1 MSTANPSFKELI
13 NGDKPVVVDFF
24 AEWCGPCKAMKPVLN
39 DFKQAIGDK
48 AVVLKIDVDRN
59 PAAAQAYSVQG
70 VPTLAI
76 FKNGRIVW
84 RAAGVMSAAQLQ
96 RALEP
101 FL

>member
-1 MSTANPSFKELI
+1 
-13 NGDKPVVVDFF
+13 
-24 AEWCGPCKAMKPVLN
+24 MKPVLN

-48 AVVLKIDVDRN
+48 AVVLKIDVARN
-59 PAAAQAYSVQG
+59 PAAAQAHSMQG
-70 VPTLAI
+70 VPALAI
-76 FKNGRIVW
+76 SKNGRIVW